1 MSDIQLHKDCEQLKT
16 QVALLEQDAKT
27 SERIHERLELA
38 IDKLTDITVSLKGML
53 VQQETKLQKAEE
65 TDNDIFVTLE
75 TRQVRWDSDLKEL
88 HSRITTNSRELRE
101 HQIVAETKM
110 LDEMRGIRTQ
120 LDSRVA
126 VLEKWRWII
135 VGGSIIIGLLI
146 SNPDSLLF
154 KIFG

>member
-1 MSDIQLHKDCEQLKT
+1 MSDIQKLQTD
-16 QVALLEQDAKT
+16 VALLKQDAKT
-27 SERIHERLELA
+27 SERIHERLEVA

-88 HSRITTNSRELRE
+88 HSRITTNTRELRE
-101 HQIVAETKM
+101 HQIAAENKM
-110 LDEMRGIRTQ
+110 LNEMRAIRTQ

-135 VGGSIIIGLLI
+135 VGGSIIVGLLI

-154 KIFG
+154 KLFG

>member
-1 MSDIQLHKDCEQLKT
+1 MSDLQKLQTD
-16 QVALLEQDAKT
+16 VALLKQDAKT
-27 SERIHERLELA
+27 SERIHERLEIA
-38 IDKLTDITVSLKGML
+38 IDKLTDITVSLKSML

-75 TRQVRWDSDLKEL
+75 TRQLRWDSDLKEL
-88 HSRITTNSRELRE
+88 HSRITTNTRELRE
-101 HQIVAETKM
+101 HQIAAENKM
-110 LDEMRGIRTQ
+110 LNEMRAIRTQ

-135 VGGSIIIGLLI
+135 VGGSIIVGLLI

-154 KIFG
+154 KLFG

>member
-1 MSDIQLHKDCEQLKT
+1 MADLEKLKT

-27 SERIHERLELA
+27 SEQIHQRLEVA
-38 IDKLTDITVSLKGML
+38 IDKLTDITISLKGML

-75 TRQVRWDSDLKEL
+75 SRRLEWDNDLKEL

-101 HQIVAETKM
+101 HQVISENKM
-110 LDEMRGIRTQ
+110 LNEMRAIRYQ
-120 LDSRVA
+120 LDQRVA

-135 VGGSIIIGLLI
+135 VGGSIFIGLML
-146 SNPDSLLF
+146 SNPDSMLF
-154 KIFG
+154 KLFS